1 MHGIIIIKHDD
12 NRTSNPSDQCRGVLH
27 TPISKSHPSENFD
40 GVSHPFTSAPNL
52 SHECTG
58 VCNTPR
64 LITHKCEN
72 KPDALNT
79 SDLSKKHSSVNQQ
92 GVCNTPL
99 RENTFRSPS
108 ETVGAMVRG
117 YKSAVTKQM
126 NQLNAGKHD
135 QSSIVWQRS
144 YYYEHIIRNPQSY
157 QNIADYIM
165 NNPAK
170 WNADAFHTI

>member
-1 MHGIIIIKHDD
+1 MQYAPTGKYIPVAVGNGGGHG
-12 NRTSNPSDQCRGVLH
+12 T
-27 TPISKSHPSENFD
+27 
-40 GVSHPFTSAPNL
+40 
-52 SHECTG
+52 
-58 VCNTPR
+58 
-64 LITHKCEN
+64 
-72 KPDALNT
+72 
-79 SDLSKKHSSVNQQ
+79 
-92 GVCNTPL
+92 
-99 RENTFRSPS
+99 
-108 ETVGAMVRG
+108 G

-144 YYYEHIIRNPQSY
+144 YYEHIIRNPQSY